1 MDLIIKYRLQLIIT
15 FILLLL
21 IALFMILSPSTFL
34 SPRIYTAYMSTIP
47 FPGIMALGLTFVII
61 SGEMD
66 LSFPAVTAASGLA
79 FSAVFIET
87 GSTAAGFA
95 AAMITGGACGILNAF
110 LIVKI
115 KVPSIIATI
124 GTQFFIRG
132 LTVLLAGGLAK
143 NFAQIRDTAGYQLF
157 SGKIL
162 GTIPMQF
169 VWFLLTSLLFFSI
182 LNRHILGDRIRF
194 AGDNAEAAAIMGIP
208 VKHTKAAVFIIMGL
222 CSGLS
227 GVLICSEMAN
237 WWPTQGEGYMLIVF
251 ASVFIG
257 GTSVFGGKGTIYGT
271 FAGTIIISI
280 IEAGLVS
287 SGAQGFWTKL
297 VYGIVL
303 ITAVS
308 FYALTS
314 KPGKNY

>member
-1 MDLIIKYRLQLIIT
+1 MNLIIKFRLQLIIT

-87 GSTAAGFA
+87 GSTASGFA
-95 AAMITGGACGILNAF
+95 AAMITGGACGMLNAF
-110 LIVKI
+110 LIVKV

-143 NFAQIRDTAGYQLF
+143 NFAQIRDTVGYQLF

-162 GTIPMQF
+162 GTVPMQF
-169 VWFLLTSLLFFSI
+169 VWFLLTSLLFFLI

-194 AGDNAEAAAIMGIP
+194 AGDNPEAAAIMGIP
-208 VKHTKAAVFIIMGL
+208 AKHTKAVVFIIMGL